1 MNKTKLDELLY
12 SGTNNYNDGKEEN
25 NYENHYLEQYR
36 IYLNIFN
43 STSDRRNKVNE
54 FFLGLNTAIIGAIG
68 FLETK
73 NLTGGNSVILIFA
86 PFVGIGICYCWYQ
99 MILSYRK
106 LNKAKFAVIH
116 SVEEKL
122 PLSLFKTEWELLG
135 KGVQPE
141 KYIKLSSIEKKIP
154 VIFIILYI
162 LIFLFS
168 LPVDVISAIIVK

>member
-1 MNKTKLDELLY
+1 MDKTKLEGLLY
-12 SGTNNYNDGKEEN
+12 SSTNNYNDGKEEN

-36 IYLNIFN
+36 MYLHIFN

-73 NLTGGNSVILIFA
+73 NLTGGNSIILIFA
-86 PFVGIGICYCWYQ
+86 PFVGIAICYSWYQ
-99 MILSYRK
+99 MILSYKK
-106 LNKAKFAVIH
+106 LNRAKFAVIH
-116 SVEEKL
+116 SIEEKL

-135 KGVQPE
+135 KGNDPH
-141 KYIKLSSIEKKIP
+141 KYTKLSSIEKKIP
-154 VIFIILYI
+154 MTFIVLYI

-168 LPVDVISAIIVK
+168 LPIDFVSILIK